1 MRRRLGVLTALFVVV
16 FSGFFATAPAYA
28 ATGWTVTCTSPNRGY
43 SCVASSG
50 YVGQSTWGYPVNSP
64 SGAHNCTNYAAYR
77 LARNGASNPGNL
89 GNATD
94 WDNNAAAKGFRVDG
108 SPVVGSIAQ
117 WEGNTGPA
125 AGVPEGH
132 VAYVEAVTDSYIDIS
147 QDAWG
152 GTTSTARIQRGGS
165 YWPSHFL
172 HIKDLANDN
181 PFGAY
186 DSLTSPGPGLA
197 KVSGWAIDPSSRT
210 TSLSVHVYVDGIY
223 QGAYDASVSRPD
235 VASAYPGSGDRHGY
249 AVTFNIAAGQHTVC
263 VYAINIGAGTENP
276 QIGCKAVSVVNG
288 DPFGAFDEVTS
299 PAPGTIRVRG
309 WAVDPSDRPAPINVH
324 IYVGGR
330 AGSGAP
336 GHDIGKATVSR
347 PDVAAAIPGA
357 GPNHGFDKI
366 LPAAGGTYIVCAYA
380 INAGGGVTNTE
391 LLCRNVS
398 VVPALTAPVPT
409 IAGTAK
415 VGHTLTGRA
424 GSWGPAPV
432 TLTYQWKRN
441 GKAIAGA
448 TRATHVLSA
457 ADRGT
462 KITLSVTGSK
472 PGYGTTTKTSAATG
486 SVAYGNLTAPT
497 PKITGTAKVGKT
509 LTTIPGSWG
518 PRPVALRYQWKANG
532 KSISGATKSTF
543 TLTSKQKKTKITVT
557 VVGSKTGY
565 LTATKTSSPTSKV
578 KYPARRDPPPR

>member
-263 VYAINIGAGTENP
+263 VYAINIGAGTETR
-276 QIGCKAVSVVNG
+276 KSVARRCLSSTVTPSELSTRSRLPRLE
-288 DPFGAFDEVTS
+288 PFA
-299 PAPGTIRVRG
+299 
-309 WAVDPSDRPAPINVH
+309 
-324 IYVGGR
+324 Y
-330 AGSGAP
+330 
-336 GHDIGKATVSR
+336 
-347 PDVAAAIPGA
+347 
-357 GPNHGFDKI
+357 
-366 LPAAGGTYIVCAYA
+366 AGGPSTRAIDRHRSTYTSTSAD
-380 INAGGGVTNTE
+380 E
-391 LLCRNVS
+391 L
-398 VVPALTAPVPT
+398 
-409 IAGTAK
+409 
-415 VGHTLTGRA
+415 GRE
-424 GSWGPAPV
+424 PPV
-432 TLTYQWKRN
+432 T
-441 GKAIAGA
+441 
-448 TRATHVLSA
+448 
-457 ADRGT
+457 
-462 KITLSVTGSK
+462 
-472 PGYGTTTKTSAATG
+472 TSA
-486 SVAYGNLTAPT
+486 
-497 PKITGTAKVGKT
+497 
-509 LTTIPGSWG
+509 
-518 PRPVALRYQWKANG
+518 RPQ
-532 KSISGATKSTF
+532 
-543 TLTSKQKKTKITVT
+543 
-557 VVGSKTGY
+557 
-565 LTATKTSSPTSKV
+565 
-578 KYPARRDPPPR
+578 